1 MKIKEL
7 NKPISRTDNLVMQEL
22 DGEMLIYDLK
32 THKAY
37 SLNHT
42 SNLVYQ
48 NCNGEK
54 EISEISLIL
63 QKELNKPVNDEV
75 VWLALEGLEK
85 EGLVRFE
92 VPENLK
98 NLNRREV
105 IKRMGLSSI
114 VALPLIV
121 SVVAPTAA
129 YASSVGV
136 ACGPGGAVGIGNDPN
151 KTQNG
156 GSCRGNGNCCSNNC
170 CGTAGGSSGICRDV
184 C

>member
-1 MKIKEL
+1 MKTEEF
-7 NKPISRTDNLVMQEL
+7 NKPKGRTDNLIMQEL
-22 DGEMLIYDLK
+22 EGEMLIYDLEN
-32 THKAY
+32 HKAY

-48 NCNGEK
+48 NCDGEK
-54 EISEISLIL
+54 EVGEISLIL

-75 VWLALEGLEK
+75 VWLALEGLKK

-92 VPENLK
+92 ISDSQK

-105 IKRMGLSSI
+105 IKRMGLSSMI
-114 VALPLIV
+114 ALPLVV
-121 SVVAPTAA
+121 SIVAPTAA
-129 YASSVGV
+129 HATSGV

-170 CGTAGGSSGICRDV
+170 CATAGGDSGICRDV